1 MADKTISK
9 KKIKILSKEDK
20 NAKTKKEKSQK
31 P

>member
-20 NAKTKKEKSQK
+20 NAKTKKEKYQK